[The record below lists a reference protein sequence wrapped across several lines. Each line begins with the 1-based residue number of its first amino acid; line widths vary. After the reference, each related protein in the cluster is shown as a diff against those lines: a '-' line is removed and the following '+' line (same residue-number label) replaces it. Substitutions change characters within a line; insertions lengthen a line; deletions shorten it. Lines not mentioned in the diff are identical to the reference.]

1 MTARDFRIVAGPA
14 PSAFVFPPQ
23 GQGCDAHRSAWTCL
37 RFAPAR
43 SLKDVGMLPV
53 RSDCGPD
60 ERTRQFFR
68 SGIGSVDRLR
78 NRSCDVDENG
88 VRGRKAARVE
98 ALLFV
103 SNSALS
109 ARRIAQLAMLSD
121 SGQATRI
128 VEQLNAAYDR
138 DRSAYRIERAANGY
152 LLLTRPVFAHWL
164 GRVHQRHAEM
174 KLSAPALETLTVI
187 AYRQPITRAEI
198 EAVRGVQCAEM
209 LKQLLERGLVR
220 IAGEDNSL
228 GRPYLYETTRQFLE
242 VFGLASLD
250 ELPLADRLRVVRP
263 GESADAVSPSQ
274 PGAIAG

>member
-1 MTARDFRIVAGPA
+1 MRMDRTIRNSFGEPWQIAAWGVLAGCSNALWRASREWHATQP
-14 PSAFVFPPQ
+14 
-23 GQGCDAHRSAWTCL
+23 G
-37 RFAPAR
+37 
-43 SLKDVGMLPV
+43 
-53 RSDCGPD
+53 D

-68 SGIGSVDRLR
+68 FGARSAGRAHDR
-78 NRSCDVDENG
+78 SYEVDEKG

-103 SNSALS
+103 SDTALS
-109 ARRIAQLAMLSD
+109 ARRLAQLAMLAD
-121 SGQATRI
+121 SAQAAQI

-152 LLLTRPVFAHWL
+152 LLLTRPVYAHWL
-164 GRVHQRHAEM
+164 GRVHHRQGDM
-174 KLSAPALETLTVI
+174 KLSPPALETLTVV

-209 LKQLLERGLVR
+209 LKHLLERGLVR

-242 VFGLASLD
+242 VFGLGSLD

-263 GESADAVSPSQ
+263 PDSAA
-274 PGAIAG
+274 AA

>member
-1 MTARDFRIVAGPA
+1 MHRTIGDFLRISSVPA
-14 PSAFVFPPQ
+14 TSRLA
-23 GQGCDAHRSAWTCL
+23 
-37 RFAPAR
+37 APHF
-43 SLKDVGMLPV
+43 
-53 RSDCGPD
+53 PD
-60 ERTRQFFR
+60 ERARQFFR
-68 SGIGSVDRLR
+68 VGTHGDRAS
-78 NRSCDVDENG
+78 NHSHEVDETG

-103 SNSALS
+103 SDTALS
-109 ARRIAQLAMLSD
+109 ARRLAQLAMLAD
-121 SGQATRI
+121 SAQAMRI

-138 DRSAYRIERAANGY
+138 ERSAYRIERAANGY
-152 LLLTRPVFAHWL
+152 LLLTRPVYAHWL
-164 GRVHQRHAEM
+164 GRVHHRQGDI
-174 KLSAPALETLTVI
+174 KLSQPALETLTVV

-242 VFGLASLD
+242 IFGLGNLE

-263 GESADAVSPSQ
+263 PDRADVAGPPQSARTS
-274 PGAIAG
+274 G